1 MLAKYSMMEPRLR
14 LLIIEDDPTSAKLMQ
29 ITLNRLGYLV
39 TGIAPNGQ
47 AAIALTKETVPD
59 LLLMDINLPGKF
71 DGIETAKIINQEY
84 DIPVIYVTAN
94 TEDET
99 IKQAIA
105 TNPIGYLVKPY
116 SREHLKT
123 MVEMGFYKHKLEN
136 ELKKNQEM
144 LSVTLENIADG
155 VLMVQGD
162 GTILFHNDATI
173 KILNFE
179 EDNLSGAS
187 VFDLFP
193 NIGISTGDA
202 LNAKTLHPAGVVT
215 YSDVQWTSDTG
226 LSLILEQQITRIK
239 NANNDTPTYV
249 ITFRDV
255 TARKMESNRLVKIN
269 EELEERVEVRTL
281 ELRKKNLELEHE
293 NKVRIEAEKELKEAL
308 KKQKDLTNFQAN
320 IVTTVSHEFR
330 TPLTTIQSSAE
341 LIERMVNK
349 GSEPENIS
357 KHIHQIKTSV
367 SSLISLLSDVLL
379 VEKMN
384 AAKLEVSLESLSP
397 ETFFQNLVE
406 DYKIGTGKNHVLE
419 FQHSVFPTEINVD
432 KKLLGYIVNNLMSNA
447 FKYSAAGSTVMLV
460 VFIGDNLLR
469 ITVKDQGIG
478 ISESNLQYVF
488 DTFYREPSALNIE
501 GTGVGLA
508 ILKESVDLMGGTIQ
522 VDSKKG
528 HGTTFTVSIPL

>member
-1 MLAKYSMMEPRLR
+1 MEPRLR

-29 ITLNRLGYLV
+29 ITLNRLGYEV
-39 TGIAPNGQ
+39 VGIAPNGQ
-47 AAIALTKETVPD
+47 AAIELTKETSPD
-59 LLLMDINLPGKF
+59 LLLMDINLPGQF
-71 DGIETAKIINQEY
+71 DGIETARIINQKY

-99 IKQAIA
+99 IKLAIA

-155 VLMVQGD
+155 VLMVQSNGN
-162 GTILFHNDATI
+162 ILFHNDATI
-173 KILNFE
+173 KILNLE
-179 EDNLSGAS
+179 EENLSGTS
-187 VFDLFP
+187 IFSLFP
-193 NIGISTGDA
+193 NISIDA
-202 LNAKTLHPAGVVT
+202 FDNTKGKSFQSAGVIT
-215 YSDVQWTSDTG
+215 YTDVQWSSDNG
-226 LSLILEQQITRIK
+226 LSLILEQQITKIQ
-239 NANNDTPTYV
+239 NAIDDASTYV
-249 ITFRDV
+249 ITFRDI
-255 TARKMESNRLVKIN
+255 TARRMESIRLVKIK

-281 ELRKKNLELEHE
+281 EIRMKNLELERE
-293 NKVRIEAEKELKEAL
+293 NKIRVEAEKELKEAL
-308 KKQKDLTNFQAN
+308 VKQKDLTNFQAN

-341 LIERMVNK
+341 LIERNVNK
-349 GSEPENIS
+349 GSEPDGIL
-357 KHIHQIKTSV
+357 KHVGQIRNSV
-367 SSLISLLSDVLL
+367 TTLTALLNDVLL

-384 AAKLEVSLESLSP
+384 ASKLEVTLESLSP
-397 ETFFQNLVE
+397 ESFFQCLADE
-406 DYKIGTGKNHVLE
+406 YKIGTGRNHVLE
-419 FQHSVFPTEINVD
+419 YQHNVFPSEINID
-432 KKLLGYIVNNLMSNA
+432 RKLLGHIVNNLMSNA
-447 FKYSAAGSTVMLV
+447 FKYSPVGSTVMLV
-460 VFIGDNLLR
+460 VFIGDNLLK
-469 ITVKDQGIG
+469 IIVKDQGIG
-478 ISESNLQYVF
+478 ISESNVQYVF
-488 DTFYREPSALNIE
+488 DTFYREPSAVNIE